1 MNTILSTA
9 LKSLA
14 SALLSL
20 SLACS
25 RSATVTKISR
35 IHSNDAQSFN
45 HLFFKITAN
54 SFTLLASASTLLIL
68 NIKSVSVLLPL
79 TLISDSAF
87 MSGGCDFFTAD
98 YPGRNCASACLI
110 TGSMRLG
117 DSSLSS
123 VYSLTTSFAFVTSY
137 SLWFS
142 MCSISVRYSNPL
154 RRTYSARVVGF
165 QSTQFCNKTFSPSIW
180 FKEHSESV
188 LDISLK
194 SKTVNLYW
202 FFSS

>member
-1 MNTILSTA
+1 M
-9 LKSLA
+9 A
-14 SALLSL
+14 SALLSR

-25 RSATVTKISR
+25 RSTTVTKISR

-54 SFTLLASASTLLIL
+54 SFTLLASASFLLII

-98 YPGRNCASACLI
+98 YPSRNWASACLI

-117 DSSLSS
+117 NSSLSS
-123 VYSLTTSFAFVTSY
+123 VYSLTTSFTFITSS
-137 SLWFS
+137 SL
-142 MCSISVRYSNPL
+142 
-154 RRTYSARVVGF
+154 
-165 QSTQFCNKTFSPSIW
+165 
-180 FKEHSESV
+180 
-188 LDISLK
+188 
-194 SKTVNLYW
+194 
-202 FFSS
+202 